1 MGNERIL
8 IVEDNEQSRKLAR
21 DVLRFK
27 GYETMESETAEVGLQ
42 LAREFRP
49 ALILMDIEL
58 PGISGIE
65 ALGRLRASPETQS
78 IPVIAVTASTMTHTR
93 QQILAAGFDGFQP
106 KPIEVKAFLEAVR
119 QTLDR
124 SPGHEAGS

>member
-1 MGNERIL
+1 MLKKLIL
-8 IVEDNEQSRKLAR
+8 IVEDNERSRRLIR

-27 GYETMESETAEVGLQ
+27 GYETMETETAEAGLQ

-58 PGISGIE
+58 PGMSGIE
-65 ALGRLRASPETQS
+65 ALRDLRANHETQS
-78 IPVIAVTASTMTHTR
+78 IPVIAVTASSATHNR

-106 KPIEVKAFLEAVR
+106 KPIELGIFLEAIR
-119 QTLDR
+119 QMLDR
-124 SPGHEAGS
+124 PRERDGAS